1 MNLPKNPLEYTTQP
15 QLLPK
20 KFQAFVTGIHLDV
33 SYLINS
39 IKSRELK
46 ETATISDL
54 EQFTYG
60 LENLQR
66 NIARLL
72 EYVKATRLEKEN
84 DG

>member
-1 MNLPKNPLEYTTQP
+1 MTRRQSLPE
-15 QLLPK
+15 
-20 KFQAFVTGIHLDV
+20 KFYHFVTDMHLDV
-33 SYLINS
+33 SYLINLT
-39 IKSRELK
+39 KSKELK
-46 ETATISDL
+46 ETATILDL

-72 EYVKATRLEKEN
+72 EYVKVMQQEKEN

>member
-1 MNLPKNPLEYTTQP
+1 MNLPTNPLEYMTQP

-46 ETATISDL
+46 ETATILDL
-54 EQFTYG
+54 DQFIYG

-72 EYVKATRLEKEN
+72 ESVKVMQQEKEN

>member
-1 MNLPKNPLEYTTQP
+1 MNLPTNPLEYMTQQ

-20 KFQAFVTGIHLDV
+20 KFHNFVSDMHLHV
-33 SYLINS
+33 SYLINLT
-39 IKSRELK
+39 KSKVLK
-46 ETATISDL
+46 ETVTTSDL
-54 EQFTYG
+54 EQFIYG

-72 EYVKATRLEKEN
+72 ESVKVMQQEKEN